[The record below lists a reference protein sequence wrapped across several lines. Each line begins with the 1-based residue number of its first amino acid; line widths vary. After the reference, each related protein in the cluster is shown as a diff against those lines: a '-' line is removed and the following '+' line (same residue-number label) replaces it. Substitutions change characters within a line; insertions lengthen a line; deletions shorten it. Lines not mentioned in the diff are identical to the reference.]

1 MKVHVD
7 VETISNLVWIDV
19 RSGDVDISS
28 VARSFCRL
36 ISHEASDAK
45 NLSSINDTRYR

>member
-28 VARSFCRL
+28 VAKSFCRL

-45 NLSSINDTRYR
+45 NLSGIGSLK